1 MGMYDSVMVNCP
13 KCGQE
18 NEFQSKSGECLLYVY
33 TLENCPKDVLLNVNR
48 HSPQKCYNCGFNHEV
63 DIENRK
69 AVIASDDFKIQAK
82 EIIKS
87 LIEEFD
93 NSEVSWELRDKA
105 ANLWRFL

>member
-1 MGMYDSVMVNCP
+1 MYDSVMVNCP

-33 TLENCPKDVLLNVNR
+33 TLYNCPNDVMSNVNR
-48 HSPQKCYNCGFNHEV
+48 HSPCKCECGFEYEV
-63 DIENRK
+63 DVKNRK
-69 AVIASDDFKIQAK
+69 AVIASDDFRKEAT

-93 NSEVSWELRDKA
+93 NGEVSWELRDKA
-105 ANLWRFL
+105 ATLWRFL